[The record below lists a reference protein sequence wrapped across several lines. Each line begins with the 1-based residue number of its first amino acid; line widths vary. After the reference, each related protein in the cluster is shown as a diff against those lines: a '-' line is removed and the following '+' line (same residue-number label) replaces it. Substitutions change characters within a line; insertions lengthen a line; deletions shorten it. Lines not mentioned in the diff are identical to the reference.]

1 MQRVPQRY
9 PSTAGN
15 EQETK
20 TQTTM
25 KKTILT
31 MVMMLA
37 MMLAWSC
44 EKQHST
50 THYELMY
57 NLNDSVLV
65 KEQKMGDTTV
75 LNYFKTMEGGRPIRA
90 KFLHK
95 IVEID

>member
-1 MQRVPQRY
+1 
-9 PSTAGN
+9 
-15 EQETK
+15 
-20 TQTTM
+20 M

-31 MVMMLA
+31 MLTLA

-44 EKQHST
+44 EKRHST

-57 NLNDSVLV
+57 NLNDSVMV
-65 KEQKMGDTTV
+65 KEQKMGDTLV
-75 LNYFKTMEGGRPIRA
+75 LNYFKIAEGGRPIRA